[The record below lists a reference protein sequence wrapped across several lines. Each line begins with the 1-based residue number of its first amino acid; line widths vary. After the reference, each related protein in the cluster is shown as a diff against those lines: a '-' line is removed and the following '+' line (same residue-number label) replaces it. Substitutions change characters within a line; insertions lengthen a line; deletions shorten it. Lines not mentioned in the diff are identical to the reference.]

1 MQTEF
6 KAHFKYEGK
15 EPNWLEKYFLED
27 IFVQIYNEWCEMM
40 DYESWNKEYEA
51 SGGEFDGIDENGAII
66 PDSEYVRFIRTKQQ
80 AITDQILNPML
91 NKNILENNGQSRFR
105 RFFVGEEC
113 DFRAELDDGTK
124 MWFYLKEA

>member
-6 KAHFKYEGK
+6 KVLFKYEGK
-15 EPNWLEKYFLED
+15 EPNWLERYYLED
-27 IFVQIYNEWCEMM
+27 IFIRVYNEWCELM

-51 SGGEFDGIDENGAII
+51 SGRELDGIDENGTIN
-66 PDSEYVRFIRTKQQ
+66 PDGEYTKFIREKQQ
-80 AITDQILNPML
+80 TITDQVLNTL
-91 NKNILENNGQSRFR
+91 LEKRIRENNSQSRIR